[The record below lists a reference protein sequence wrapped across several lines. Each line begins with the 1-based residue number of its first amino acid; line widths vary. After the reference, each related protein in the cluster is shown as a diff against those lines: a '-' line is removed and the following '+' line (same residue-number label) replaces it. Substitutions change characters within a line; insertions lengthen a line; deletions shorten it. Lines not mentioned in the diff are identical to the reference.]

1 VAYTHNVDY
10 STGLI
15 EKKNDPSSTV
25 KITFS
30 TKYYSLQRLD
40 TAIAN
45 GKARSIKNDDK
56 WDLDRYVNKGK

>member
-25 KITFS
+25 KITFC
-30 TKYYSLQRLD
+30 TKYYSLPRLD

-56 WDLDRYVNKGK
+56 